1 MTRVVAFLL
10 TASILGP
17 GTIWGQSEYD
27 RHTAFDNSRAGSS
40 YYYSQGSSVSPS
52 ELELADGKFPVEET
66 NYVSPPNSL
75 RLKWRSETGGDW
87 HMTLEVSKHYRRA
100 RFSGNALSFWCY
112 SDAALIPDESPLV
125 YLIDSG
131 GEGTRSI
138 RLIGSMAEI
147 QARKWVRVRLPF
159 DSFEGTPRSTAETRF
174 DPHQIVRI
182 TFVQGLDDG
191 KPHTLYIDD
200 VKFSENEKADGQPPA
215 RSAGLTAKGYD
226 RHVDLTWQANR
237 EADLQ
242 YYKIYRSPD
251 GKAYIPVGIQRADLS
266 RFEDFVGENAAV
278 SYKISAVDVSDN
290 ESSPSEEVRATTH
303 TMTDDGLLTMVQE
316 GCFRY
321 YWEAGHPVAGM
332 AIEILP
338 GDENLVALGSSGFG
352 IMALVV
358 GVDRGFITREQ
369 GVERMLKITRF
380 LAKADRFH
388 GVWPHFLDGR
398 TGKVI
403 PYFGKYDDGGDLVE
417 TAFLIQGLLAARQY
431 FSRDTKDEAEIRATI
446 TGLWKSVE
454 WDWYRKG
461 PNPDFLWWHWSP
473 DHGFYISHPLVGWN
487 ETMIVYLLAIASPTH
502 AVPPSL
508 YHTGWAGQ
516 SDLAVQYRRGWGK
529 TTQGD
534 HYLNGNTY
542 YGIKLDVGVG
552 TGGDLF
558 FTHFSFMG
566 FDPRNKRD
574 RYTNYF
580 DNNRSLALINH
591 AYCVA
596 NPRKFKGYGD
606 DTWGRSA
613 GVNSGGGKPWP
624 REDNGT
630 INVMASLSSFPY
642 TPEES
647 MKALKHFYRD
657 LGGKIWGIY
666 GFADG
671 FNETENWF
679 EDVNMALNQ
688 APIVV
693 MIENYRT
700 GLIWKLFM
708 SNPEIAPALKAIG
721 FVTEPRTQ
729 RRVSKVIEEARVGA
743 AVSIHRPKRG
753 TQPPP

>member
-1 MTRVVAFLL
+1 MTRLVRFLL
-10 TASILGP
+10 AISILAP
-17 GTIWGQSEYD
+17 GAIRAQSEYD
-27 RHTAFDNSRAGSS
+27 RHTAFDNSRTDNS

-52 ELELADGKFPVEET
+52 ELEVVDGKFPVEEE

-75 RLKWRSETGGDW
+75 RLKWRSQTGGDW
-87 HMTLEVSKHYRRA
+87 QMSLQVSKHYRKVN
-100 RFSGNALSFWCY
+100 FSGSALSFWCY
-112 SDAALIPDESPLV
+112 ADAPLLPHESPLI
-125 YLIDSG
+125 YLIDG
-131 GEGTRSI
+131 DGQGTRSI
-138 RLIGSMAEI
+138 PLIGALNEI
-147 QARKWVRVRLPF
+147 PAGKWVRVRLPF
-159 DSFEGTPRSTAETRF
+159 DSFAGIPRSTAETHF
-174 DPHQIVRI
+174 DTHQIERI
-182 TFVQGLDDG
+182 TFLQGLDDG

-200 VKFSENEKADGQPPA
+200 VKVTDNGADDKQAPA
-215 RSAGLTAKGYD
+215 RPAGLTAKGYD
-226 RHVDLTWQANR
+226 RHIELTWQPNH

-242 YYKIYRSPD
+242 YYKIYRCSAGAPC
-251 GKAYIPVGIQRADLS
+251 APIGIQRAGLS
-266 RFEDFVGENAAV
+266 RFEDFKGENGTV
-278 SYKISAVDVSDN
+278 SYKISAVDVSYN
-290 ESSPSEEVRATTH
+290 ESPLSEEIRATTH
-303 TMTDDGLLTMVQE
+303 TMTDDELLTMVQE
-316 GCFRY
+316 ACFRY

-388 GVWPHFLDGR
+388 GVWPHYLDGR

-403 PYFGKYDDGGDLVE
+403 SYFGKYDDGGDLVE
-417 TAFLIQGLLAARQY
+417 TAFLVQGLLAARQY
-431 FSRDTKDEAEIRATI
+431 FSRDNKAETEVRDTI
-446 TGLWKSVE
+446 TRLWRSVE

-461 PNPDFLWWHWSP
+461 PDPNFLWWHWSP

-502 AVPPSL
+502 AVPASL

-516 SDLAVQYRRGWGK
+516 SDLAVQYRQGWGK

-534 HYLNGNTY
+534 HYVNGTSY

-566 FDPRNKRD
+566 FDPRNRKD

-580 DNNRSLALINH
+580 ENNRNLALINH
-591 AYCVA
+591 AYCVE
-596 NPRKFKGYGD
+596 NPRRFKGYGD
-606 DTWGRSA
+606 DCWGRSA
-613 GVNSGGGKPWP
+613 GVNSGGGKPTP
-624 REDNGT
+624 RDDNGT
-630 INVMASLSSFPY
+630 INIMASLASFPY
-642 TPEES
+642 TPAES

-657 LGGKIWGIY
+657 LGGKVWGIY
-666 GFADG
+666 GFTDG

-679 EDVNMALNQ
+679 EDVNMGLNE

-700 GLIWKLFM
+700 GLVWKQFM
-708 SNPEIAPALKAIG
+708 SNPEIEPALKAIG
-721 FVTEPRTQ
+721 FVAEPPR
-729 RRVSKVIEEARVGA
+729 
-743 AVSIHRPKRG
+743 
-753 TQPPP
+753 